1 MFDRRVWR
9 SLVGLIVVFALG
21 PGLSNAA
28 DPPPRASKDE
38 DTSRTRHAD
47 QADVEV
53 DDELLEFLG
62 SVDAEE
68 DAELVDYLVKTDAS
82 APNKPASAPTA
93 SRAGS
98 TANKVTQKT
107 NGKNE

>member
-1 MFDRRVWR
+1 MFDRRMWR

-21 PGLSNAA
+21 PRLSSAA
-28 DPPPRASKDE
+28 DPPPRTSEDE
-38 DTSRTRHAD
+38 NTSRTSHTD
-47 QADVEV
+47 PADVEA

-68 DAELVDYLVKTDAS
+68 DAELVDYLVKTDAG
-82 APNKPASAPTA
+82 APSKPASASTG
-93 SRAGS
+93 SRAENTPS
-98 TANKVTQKT
+98 TVAQKT